1 MDEGIRKVIQLPHS
15 SLRKIKL
22 LSMGGTLKLSFS
34 LLNYMRNQVHKQSYI
49 VITCLFK
56 P

>member
-1 MDEGIRKVIQLPHS
+1 MIQLPPS

-22 LSMGGTLKLSFS
+22 SAMGGTLKLSFS